1 VTGFAF
7 VVRMAARELRAAPRR
22 LFLLMGTVAV
32 GVAALVA
39 INSFTDNLRDSVR
52 LQARSLLG
60 ADLSLVSRQPPS
72 PRVEALLDTLSR
84 RAEVARVTSFAGMAY
99 VPRTAGTRLV
109 QVAAVVGQYPFYGRI
124 RTRPDQAWTE
134 LQSARHVVVDP
145 SLLTALSARIG
156 DTVALGEGRFVIT
169 GTIESAPSEVGFRF
183 AFGPRI
189 YISAA
194 HLTETGLLGFGA
206 RVQYEIFLKL
216 PPDISAQEL
225 ARRYRAPLRPERV
238 RLRTVADDQRNL
250 NDVLSRL
257 TGYLGL
263 VALMAL
269 LLGGIGV
276 ASAVVVFVRQR
287 SESIAVLRCLG
298 VTGGRIFAIYL
309 VEAAVMGLAGS
320 IAGALIGLAL
330 QRFLPGLLAGLLPVD
345 VVPTIS
351 WSAVGLG
358 IGMGLWVALS
368 FTLLPLLGIRR
379 ISPLS
384 ALRRPYASERPRR
397 DLWWGL
403 AIFVLAVSTVILA
416 VHQVGSWRQGAVF
429 AGGVALALLILWGA
443 SWALI
448 QLMRRWLPA
457 GWPYVWRQGLANLH
471 RPANQTVTLV
481 LAIGFG
487 AFLLG
492 TLYLVQHN
500 LLRQLRL
507 TGGPARPNLVLFDI
521 QPDQLSGIQRELR
534 DAGLPLSAPTPI
546 VPMRIRSVNRRP
558 VATLLAADSV
568 TGDAR
573 SNAWAFRREYR
584 STYRDSV
591 VATERVIAGRWSRAK
606 APLPARISV
615 EQDLARELGV
625 GVGDEIVWDVQGVRL
640 ASRVTSLREV
650 DWARFEPNF
659 FVVFAPGALES
670 APQTWVTLTRISS
683 PEERGRFQRRL
694 AERFPNVS
702 TLDLSLLQEALERLV
717 DRVALAI
724 RFMAL
729 FSLGVGAVVL
739 VGALATS
746 RFQRIREGA
755 LLRTLGATRAQIFR
769 VVLAEYL
776 SLGLLAS
783 LVALVL
789 ATAAGWALAR
799 FVFEGTFSLPLVPMS
814 GLILSIVALTVIV
827 GLGNS
832 RDVVRRTPLEVL
844 RDE

>member
-1 VTGFAF
+1 
-7 VVRMAARELRAAPRR
+7 MAGRELRAAPRR
-22 LFLLMGTVAV
+22 ILLLTGTVAV

-52 LQARSLLG
+52 QQARALLG
-60 ADLSLVSRQPPS
+60 ADLSLVSRQPLS
-72 PRVEALLDTLSR
+72 PRAERLLDTLSR
-84 RAEVARVTSFAGMAY
+84 GARVARVTSFAGMAY

-109 QVAAVVGQYPFYGRI
+109 QVAAVAGQYPFYGEI
-124 RTRPDQAWTE
+124 QTEPRTAWGE
-134 LQSARHVVVDP
+134 LQSGRHVIVDP

-156 DTVALGEGRFVIT
+156 DTVALGDGRFTIT
-169 GTIESAPSEVGFRF
+169 GTIQSAPSEVGFRF

-189 YISAA
+189 YIPADYLS
-194 HLTETGLLGFGA
+194 ETGLLGFGA

-216 PPDISAQEL
+216 PPSASAQEL
-225 ARRYRAPLRPERV
+225 ANHYRAPLRPERV

-250 NDVLSRL
+250 NDILSRL

-287 SESIAVLRCLG
+287 AESIAVLRCLG
-298 VTGGRIFAIYL
+298 ATAGDVFAIYL
-309 VEAAVMGLAGS
+309 VETAILGLAGS
-320 IAGALIGLAL
+320 LAGAVVGILL
-330 QRFLPGLLAGLLPVD
+330 QQLLPGMLAGLIPVD
-345 VVPTIS
+345 VAPSLS
-351 WSAVGLG
+351 WGAVGLG
-358 IGMGLWVALS
+358 VGMGLWVALI
-368 FTLLPLLGIRR
+368 FTILPLMAVRR

-384 ALRRPYASERPRR
+384 ALRRPYESERPRR
-397 DLWWGL
+397 DILWGL
-403 AIFVLAVSTVILA
+403 AALALATSILLLA
-416 VHQVGSWRQGAVF
+416 VHQVGSLRQGAIF
-429 AGGVALALLILWGA
+429 AAGVGVTLLVLWGA
-443 SWALI
+443 SWALTRAV
-448 QLMRRWLPA
+448 RRWLPDR
-457 GWPYVWRQGLANLH
+457 WPYVWRQGLANLH
-471 RPANQTVTLV
+471 RPANQTLTLMI
-481 LAIGFG
+481 AIGFG

-500 LLRQLRL
+500 LLQQLRL

-521 QPDQLSGIQRELR
+521 QPDQLSGVERELR
-534 DAGLPLSAPTPI
+534 DAGLPMMAPIPI
-546 VPMRIRSVNRRP
+546 VPMRIQSVKGRP
-558 VATLLAADSV
+558 IAKLLAAGRDPRDDD
-568 TGDAR
+568 TPA
-573 SNAWAFRREYR
+573 NAWIYRREYR

-591 VATERVIAGRWSRAK
+591 VRTERVVEGTWSQAK

-625 GVGDEIVWDVQGVRL
+625 GVGDEIVWNVQGVTIP
-640 ASRVTSLREV
+640 SRITSLREV

-659 FVVFAPGALES
+659 FVVFAPGVLEG
-670 APQTWVTLTRISS
+670 APQTWVTLTRIAS
-683 PEERGRFQRRL
+683 PAERGRFQRRL

-729 FSLGVGAVVL
+729 FSLGVGALVL

-755 LLRTLGATRAQIFR
+755 LLRMLGATRAQIFR

-783 LVALVL
+783 AVALSL
-789 ATAAGWALAR
+789 AAMAAWALAH
-799 FVFEGTFSLPLVPMS
+799 FVFEGTFAVPLVPIGVLML
-814 GLILSIVALTVIV
+814 GIVALTVIV
-827 GLGNS
+827 GLANS
-832 RDVVRRTPLEVL
+832 REVVHRTPLEVL
-844 RDE
+844 RNE